1 MWLIQ
6 LKNALQVKKHLQNSN
21 KLIALTYLCIMEYTA
36 RQIEIINAATEL
48 INQGGIQQ
56 LTTKALAEKM
66 GFSEPA
72 IYRHFKN
79 KTDILS
85 SVLNYFGM
93 GLKTKMTELIQ
104 SEDKGI
110 EKLKEIIDFQFE
122 HFSNHPAIVMVIF
135 AETSFQYEEKLSSA
149 VHNILTNKK
158 ERVVSIIQQ
167 GQKDSSIRSDVDP
180 NQLASVFMGSMRFT
194 ILQWRLNNYSND
206 LKKEGVLLWET
217 LEKLIS

>member
-1 MWLIQ
+1 
-6 LKNALQVKKHLQNSN
+6 
-21 KLIALTYLCIMEYTA
+21 MEYTA

-93 GLKTKMTELIQ
+93 GLKTKMIELIQ
-104 SEDKGI
+104 SEVNGI
-110 EKLKEIIDFQFE
+110 EKLKQIIDFQFE

-135 AETSFQYEEKLSSA
+135 AETSFQYEEKLSKA

-158 ERVVSIIQQ
+158 ERVEKIIEI
-167 GQKDSSIRSDVDP
+167 GQLDGSIRSDV
-180 NQLASVFMGSMRFT
+180 NVGQLATIFMGSMRFT
-194 ILQWRLNNYSND
+194 ILQWRLNDYGQN
-206 LKKEGVLLWET
+206 LRKEGEELWDT
-217 LEKLIS
+217 IKKLIQ

>member
-1 MWLIQ
+1 
-6 LKNALQVKKHLQNSN
+6 LQNIP
-21 KLIALTYLCIMEYTA
+21 KLTTRTYICIMEYTA

-85 SVLNYFGM
+85 SLLNYFGM

-104 SEDKGI
+104 SEAKGI
-110 EKLKEIIDFQFE
+110 EKLKQIIDFQFE

-135 AETSFQYEEKLSSA
+135 AETSFQYEEKLSIA
-149 VHNILTNKK
+149 VHNILINKK

-167 GQKDSSIRSDVDP
+167 GQKDSSIRSDVDQ

-206 LKKEGVLLWET
+206 LNREGELLWET

>member
-1 MWLIQ
+1 
-6 LKNALQVKKHLQNSN
+6 
-21 KLIALTYLCIMEYTA
+21 MEYTA
-36 RQIEIINAATEL
+36 RQLEIINASTEL
-48 INQGGIQQ
+48 INEGGIQN

-79 KTDILS
+79 KTEILS
-85 SVLNYFGM
+85 SVLNYYGM
-93 GLKTKMTELIQ
+93 GLKTKMNELIQ

-110 EKLKEIIDFQFE
+110 EKLKQIIGFQFE

-158 ERVVSIIQQ
+158 ERVVRIIQQ
-167 GQKDSSIRSDVDP
+167 GQKDCSIRPDVDS
-180 NQLASVFMGSMRFT
+180 NQLASVFMGSMRIT
-194 ILQWRLNNYSND
+194 VLQWRLNNYKND
-206 LKKEGVLLWET
+206 LKKEGKVLWET
-217 LEKLIS
+217 LEKLIAIK

>member
-1 MWLIQ
+1 
-6 LKNALQVKKHLQNSN
+6 
-21 KLIALTYLCIMEYTA
+21 MEYTA

-104 SEDKGI
+104 SKDKGI
-110 EKLKEIIDFQFE
+110 GKLKQIIEFQFE

-158 ERVVSIIQQ
+158 ERVVSIILQ
-167 GQKDSSIRSDVDP
+167 GHKDGSIRSDLDP
-180 NQLASVFMGSMRFT
+180 NQLASIFMGSMRFT

-206 LKKEGVLLWET
+206 LKKEGVLLWKT
-217 LEKLIS
+217 IKSLIT

>member
-1 MWLIQ
+1 
-6 LKNALQVKKHLQNSN
+6 
-21 KLIALTYLCIMEYTA
+21 MEYTS

-110 EKLKEIIDFQFE
+110 EKLIQIIDFQFE

-167 GQKDSSIRSDVDP
+167 GQKDGSIRSDVDP

-206 LKKEGVLLWET
+206 LKKEGVMLREVI
-217 LEKLIS
+217 EKLLRGV

>member
-1 MWLIQ
+1 
-6 LKNALQVKKHLQNSN
+6 
-21 KLIALTYLCIMEYTA
+21 MEYTA

-48 INQGGIQQ
+48 INQGGIQK

-79 KTDILS
+79 KMDIIS

-110 EKLKEIIDFQFE
+110 EKVKTD
-122 HFSNHPAIVMVIF
+122 H
-135 AETSFQYEEKLSSA
+135 
-149 VHNILTNKK
+149 
-158 ERVVSIIQQ
+158 
-167 GQKDSSIRSDVDP
+167 
-180 NQLASVFMGSMRFT
+180 
-194 ILQWRLNNYSND
+194 
-206 LKKEGVLLWET
+206 
-217 LEKLIS
+217 

>member
-1 MWLIQ
+1 
-6 LKNALQVKKHLQNSN
+6 
-21 KLIALTYLCIMEYTA
+21 MEYTA

-93 GLKTKMTELIQ
+93 GLKTKMTELII

-110 EKLKEIIDFQFE
+110 EKLKQIIDFQFE

-135 AETSFQYEEKLSSA
+135 AETSFQYEEKLSKA

-158 ERVVSIIQQ
+158 ERVEKIIEM
-167 GQKDSSIRSDVDP
+167 GQLDGSIRNDLNVG
-180 NQLASVFMGSMRFT
+180 QLATIFMGSMRFT
-194 ILQWRLNNYSND
+194 ILQWRLNDYKQN
-206 LKKEGVLLWET
+206 LRKEGEELWNT
-217 LEKLIS
+217 IKKLIQ

>member
-1 MWLIQ
+1 
-6 LKNALQVKKHLQNSN
+6 
-21 KLIALTYLCIMEYTA
+21 MEYTS

-56 LTTKALAEKM
+56 LTTKALAEKI

-72 IYRHFKN
+72 IYRHFKS

-93 GLKTKMTELIQ
+93 VLKTKMTELIQ

-110 EKLKEIIDFQFE
+110 EKLKQIIDFQFE

-167 GQKDSSIRSDVDP
+167 GQKDGSIRPDADA
-180 NQLASVFMGSMRFT
+180 NQLAAIFMGSMRFT
-194 ILQWRLNNYSND
+194 LLQWRLNNYQTNVKND
-206 LKKEGVLLWET
+206 GQSLWATINMLLKV
-217 LEKLIS
+217 

>member
-1 MWLIQ
+1 
-6 LKNALQVKKHLQNSN
+6 
-21 KLIALTYLCIMEYTA
+21 MEYTA

-85 SVLNYFGM
+85 SLLNYFGI
-93 GLKTKMTELIQ
+93 GLKTKMAELIQ
-104 SEDKGI
+104 SEEKGI
-110 EKLKEIIDFQFE
+110 EKLKQIIDFQFE

-135 AETSFQYEEKLSSA
+135 AETSFQYEEKLSNA
-149 VHNILTNKK
+149 VQNILKNKK
-158 ERVVSIIQQ
+158 QRVVSIIEQ
-167 GQKDSSIRSDVDP
+167 GQNDGSIRSDVDVH
-180 NQLASVFMGSMRFT
+180 QLASIFMGSMRFT
-194 ILQWRLNNYSND
+194 ILQWRLNNYNFD
-206 LKKEGVLLWET
+206 LKKEGNALWSTIQILLS
-217 LEKLIS
+217 K

>member
-1 MWLIQ
+1 
-6 LKNALQVKKHLQNSN
+6 
-21 KLIALTYLCIMEYTA
+21 MEYTA

-48 INQGGIQQ
+48 INKGGIQQ

-72 IYRHFKN
+72 IYRHFQN

-93 GLKTKMTELIQ
+93 GLKTKMGELVQ
-104 SEDKGI
+104 SQVKGI
-110 EKLKEIIDFQFE
+110 DKLKQIIDFQFE
-122 HFSNHPAIVMVIF
+122 HFSKHPAIVMVIF

-149 VHNILTNKK
+149 VHNILKNKK
-158 ERVVSIIQQ
+158 ERIVSIIQQ
-167 GQKDSSIRSDVDP
+167 GQKDCSIRPDVDP

-194 ILQWRLNNYSND
+194 ILQWRLNNYSDD
-206 LKKEGVLLWET
+206 LKKEGTMLWQVI
-217 LEKLIS
+217 EKLLKGI

>member
-1 MWLIQ
+1 MD
-6 LKNALQVKKHLQNSN
+6 
-21 KLIALTYLCIMEYTA
+21 YTP

-48 INQGGIQQ
+48 INIGGIQQ

-104 SEDKGI
+104 SEEKGI
-110 EKLKEIIDFQFE
+110 EKLKQIIDFQFE

-135 AETSFQYEEKLSSA
+135 AETSFQYEEKLSNA
-149 VHNILTNKK
+149 VQNILKNKK
-158 ERVVSIIQQ
+158 QRVVSIIEQ
-167 GQKDSSIRSDVDP
+167 GQNDGSIRSDVDVH
-180 NQLASVFMGSMRFT
+180 QLASIFMGSMRFT

-206 LKKEGVLLWET
+206 LKKEGELLWTALAT
-217 LEKLIS
+217 LFVRHSNL

>member
-1 MWLIQ
+1 
-6 LKNALQVKKHLQNSN
+6 
-21 KLIALTYLCIMEYTA
+21 MEYTA

-48 INQGGIQQ
+48 MNQGGIQQ
-56 LTTKALAEKM
+56 LTTKSLAEKM

-93 GLKTKMTELIQ
+93 GLKTKMKELIQ
-104 SEDKGI
+104 SQDKGI
-110 EKLKEIIDFQFE
+110 EKLKRIIEFQFE
-122 HFSNHPAIVMVIF
+122 HFSNQPAIVMVIF

-158 ERVVSIIQQ
+158 ESVVRIIEQ
-167 GQKDSSIRSDVDP
+167 GQKDNSIRSDVNP
-180 NQLASVFMGSMRFT
+180 NQLSSIFMGSMRFI
-194 ILQWRLNNYSND
+194 ILQWRLDNYSFD
-206 LKKEGVLLWET
+206 LRSEGELLWAT
-217 LEKLIS
+217 FEKLFLKIPSN

>member
-1 MWLIQ
+1 
-6 LKNALQVKKHLQNSN
+6 
-21 KLIALTYLCIMEYTA
+21 MEYTA

-110 EKLKEIIDFQFE
+110 EKLKQIIDFQFE

-135 AETSFQYEEKLSSA
+135 AETSFQYEEKLSKA
-149 VHNILTNKK
+149 VHNILKNKK
-158 ERVVSIIQQ
+158 ERIEKIIKL
-167 GQKDSSIRSDVDP
+167 GQSDGSIRSDANVG
-180 NQLASVFMGSMRFT
+180 QLATIFMGSMRFT
-194 ILQWRLNNYSND
+194 ILQWRLNDYRQN
-206 LKKEGVLLWET
+206 LRKEGEELWNT
-217 LEKLIS
+217 IKKLIQ